1 MMLKEKSNPLRLFKY
16 LYVFAAAL
24 FLGSCGEKKVTQGDL
39 EVIPV
44 GMALDQQTNLKVSD
58 CFKKVRY
65 VPLETT
71 DSCLVGRNP
80 VVLLLKDWILVKS
93 DKRCHLFEK
102 ETGRFVRT
110 IGHVG
115 NDPEGYSDVY
125 GGWINSF
132 SEKLYFPG
140 WHKKKV
146 VYGVDGKFE
155 EIWESPI
162 AIGDFPQIAEFCS
175 LGTDITVGY
184 YSATDSLPA
193 RVALFQDKELIKL
206 DSVNVG
212 RRENIKINSSDV
224 ASISVFQQGESG
236 IVIVQNKSG
245 QVVAWPIGSSYFWNT
260 GQNVCFKQ
268 PYNDTIYQVS
278 REKGLEPI
286 RVLDLGT
293 HGWTFE
299 ERLVDKKDA
308 IYPLAFMEN
317 QEVIL
322 FRFVTNLYNKKRK
335 NYNALY
341 RKSDG
346 RVLVSP
352 FDNKIIDDK
361 NGFLP
366 LQPLSVSVKGEFA
379 ALLPAED
386 VFNWFEG
393 NGVDAT
399 LPAEIA
405 ALKKV
410 GEEDN
415 PVVAI
420 ME

>member
-24 FLGSCGEKKVTQGDL
+24 ILGSCGEKKVTQGDL

-44 GMALDQQTNLKVSD
+44 GMALDQQTNLK
-58 CFKKVRY
+58 
-65 VPLETT
+65 
-71 DSCLVGRNP
+71 
-80 VVLLLKDWILVKS
+80 
-93 DKRCHLFEK
+93 
-102 ETGRFVRT
+102 
-110 IGHVG
+110 
-115 NDPEGYSDVY
+115 
-125 GGWINSF
+125 
-132 SEKLYFPG
+132 
-140 WHKKKV
+140 
-146 VYGVDGKFE
+146 
-155 EIWESPI
+155 
-162 AIGDFPQIAEFCS
+162 
-175 LGTDITVGY
+175 
-184 YSATDSLPA
+184 
-193 RVALFQDKELIKL
+193 
-206 DSVNVG
+206 
-212 RRENIKINSSDV
+212 
-224 ASISVFQQGESG
+224 
-236 IVIVQNKSG
+236 
-245 QVVAWPIGSSYFWNT
+245 
-260 GQNVCFKQ
+260 
-268 PYNDTIYQVS
+268 VS

>member
-16 LYVFAAAL
+16 LYVFATAL

-155 EIWESPI
+155 GIWESPI

-193 RVALFQDKELIKL
+193 RVALFQDKELVKL

-236 IVIVQNKSG
+236 IVIVQN
-245 QVVAWPIGSSYFWNT
+245 
-260 GQNVCFKQ
+260 
-268 PYNDTIYQVS
+268 
-278 REKGLEPI
+278 
-286 RVLDLGT
+286 
-293 HGWTFE
+293 
-299 ERLVDKKDA
+299 
-308 IYPLAFMEN
+308 
-317 QEVIL
+317 
-322 FRFVTNLYNKKRK
+322 
-335 NYNALY
+335 
-341 RKSDG
+341 
-346 RVLVSP
+346 
-352 FDNKIIDDK
+352 
-361 NGFLP
+361 
-366 LQPLSVSVKGEFA
+366 
-379 ALLPAED
+379 
-386 VFNWFEG
+386 
-393 NGVDAT
+393 
-399 LPAEIA
+399 
-405 ALKKV
+405 
-410 GEEDN
+410 
-415 PVVAI
+415 
-420 ME
+420 

>member
-44 GMALDQQTNLKVSD
+44 GMALDQQTNLK
-58 CFKKVRY
+58 
-65 VPLETT
+65 
-71 DSCLVGRNP
+71 
-80 VVLLLKDWILVKS
+80 
-93 DKRCHLFEK
+93 
-102 ETGRFVRT
+102 
-110 IGHVG
+110 
-115 NDPEGYSDVY
+115 
-125 GGWINSF
+125 
-132 SEKLYFPG
+132 
-140 WHKKKV
+140 
-146 VYGVDGKFE
+146 
-155 EIWESPI
+155 
-162 AIGDFPQIAEFCS
+162 
-175 LGTDITVGY
+175 
-184 YSATDSLPA
+184 
-193 RVALFQDKELIKL
+193 
-206 DSVNVG
+206 
-212 RRENIKINSSDV
+212 
-224 ASISVFQQGESG
+224 
-236 IVIVQNKSG
+236 
-245 QVVAWPIGSSYFWNT
+245 
-260 GQNVCFKQ
+260 
-268 PYNDTIYQVS
+268 VS

-366 LQPLSVSVKGEFA
+366 LQPLSVSVEGEFA

>member
-44 GMALDQQTNLKVSD
+44 GMALDQQTNLK
-58 CFKKVRY
+58 
-65 VPLETT
+65 
-71 DSCLVGRNP
+71 
-80 VVLLLKDWILVKS
+80 
-93 DKRCHLFEK
+93 
-102 ETGRFVRT
+102 
-110 IGHVG
+110 
-115 NDPEGYSDVY
+115 
-125 GGWINSF
+125 
-132 SEKLYFPG
+132 
-140 WHKKKV
+140 
-146 VYGVDGKFE
+146 
-155 EIWESPI
+155 
-162 AIGDFPQIAEFCS
+162 
-175 LGTDITVGY
+175 
-184 YSATDSLPA
+184 
-193 RVALFQDKELIKL
+193 
-206 DSVNVG
+206 
-212 RRENIKINSSDV
+212 
-224 ASISVFQQGESG
+224 
-236 IVIVQNKSG
+236 
-245 QVVAWPIGSSYFWNT
+245 
-260 GQNVCFKQ
+260 
-268 PYNDTIYQVS
+268 VS

-366 LQPLSVSVKGEFA
+366 LQPLSVAVKGEFA

-399 LPAEIA
+399 HPAEIA

-420 ME
+420 LE

>member
-1 MMLKEKSNPLRLFKY
+1 M
-16 LYVFAAAL
+16 
-24 FLGSCGEKKVTQGDL
+24 
-39 EVIPV
+39 
-44 GMALDQQTNLKVSD
+44 
-58 CFKKVRY
+58 
-65 VPLETT
+65 
-71 DSCLVGRNP
+71 
-80 VVLLLKDWILVKS
+80 
-93 DKRCHLFEK
+93 
-102 ETGRFVRT
+102 
-110 IGHVG
+110 
-115 NDPEGYSDVY
+115 
-125 GGWINSF
+125 
-132 SEKLYFPG
+132 
-140 WHKKKV
+140 
-146 VYGVDGKFE
+146 
-155 EIWESPI
+155 
-162 AIGDFPQIAEFCS
+162 
-175 LGTDITVGY
+175 GTDITVGY

-193 RVALFQDKELIKL
+193 RVALFQDKELVKL

-293 HGWTFE
+293 HGWAFE

>member
-1 MMLKEKSNPLRLFKY
+1 MLKEKSNPLRLFKY

-44 GMALDQQTNLKVSD
+44 GMALDQQTNLK
-58 CFKKVRY
+58 
-65 VPLETT
+65 
-71 DSCLVGRNP
+71 
-80 VVLLLKDWILVKS
+80 
-93 DKRCHLFEK
+93 
-102 ETGRFVRT
+102 
-110 IGHVG
+110 
-115 NDPEGYSDVY
+115 
-125 GGWINSF
+125 
-132 SEKLYFPG
+132 
-140 WHKKKV
+140 
-146 VYGVDGKFE
+146 
-155 EIWESPI
+155 
-162 AIGDFPQIAEFCS
+162 
-175 LGTDITVGY
+175 
-184 YSATDSLPA
+184 
-193 RVALFQDKELIKL
+193 
-206 DSVNVG
+206 
-212 RRENIKINSSDV
+212 
-224 ASISVFQQGESG
+224 
-236 IVIVQNKSG
+236 
-245 QVVAWPIGSSYFWNT
+245 
-260 GQNVCFKQ
+260 
-268 PYNDTIYQVS
+268 VS

>member
-44 GMALDQQTNLKVSD
+44 GMALDQQTNLKVS
-58 CFKKVRY
+58 
-65 VPLETT
+65 
-71 DSCLVGRNP
+71 
-80 VVLLLKDWILVKS
+80 
-93 DKRCHLFEK
+93 
-102 ETGRFVRT
+102 
-110 IGHVG
+110 
-115 NDPEGYSDVY
+115 
-125 GGWINSF
+125 
-132 SEKLYFPG
+132 
-140 WHKKKV
+140 
-146 VYGVDGKFE
+146 
-155 EIWESPI
+155 
-162 AIGDFPQIAEFCS
+162 
-175 LGTDITVGY
+175 
-184 YSATDSLPA
+184 
-193 RVALFQDKELIKL
+193 
-206 DSVNVG
+206 
-212 RRENIKINSSDV
+212 
-224 ASISVFQQGESG
+224 
-236 IVIVQNKSG
+236 
-245 QVVAWPIGSSYFWNT
+245 
-260 GQNVCFKQ
+260 
-268 PYNDTIYQVS
+268 

-286 RVLDLGT
+286 RVLVLGT

>member
-44 GMALDQQTNLKVSD
+44 GMALDQQTNLK
-58 CFKKVRY
+58 
-65 VPLETT
+65 
-71 DSCLVGRNP
+71 
-80 VVLLLKDWILVKS
+80 
-93 DKRCHLFEK
+93 
-102 ETGRFVRT
+102 
-110 IGHVG
+110 
-115 NDPEGYSDVY
+115 
-125 GGWINSF
+125 
-132 SEKLYFPG
+132 
-140 WHKKKV
+140 
-146 VYGVDGKFE
+146 
-155 EIWESPI
+155 
-162 AIGDFPQIAEFCS
+162 
-175 LGTDITVGY
+175 
-184 YSATDSLPA
+184 
-193 RVALFQDKELIKL
+193 
-206 DSVNVG
+206 
-212 RRENIKINSSDV
+212 
-224 ASISVFQQGESG
+224 
-236 IVIVQNKSG
+236 
-245 QVVAWPIGSSYFWNT
+245 
-260 GQNVCFKQ
+260 
-268 PYNDTIYQVS
+268 VS

-415 PVVAI
+415 PV
-420 ME
+420 

>member
-44 GMALDQQTNLKVSD
+44 GMALDQQTNLK
-58 CFKKVRY
+58 
-65 VPLETT
+65 
-71 DSCLVGRNP
+71 
-80 VVLLLKDWILVKS
+80 
-93 DKRCHLFEK
+93 
-102 ETGRFVRT
+102 
-110 IGHVG
+110 
-115 NDPEGYSDVY
+115 
-125 GGWINSF
+125 
-132 SEKLYFPG
+132 
-140 WHKKKV
+140 
-146 VYGVDGKFE
+146 
-155 EIWESPI
+155 
-162 AIGDFPQIAEFCS
+162 
-175 LGTDITVGY
+175 
-184 YSATDSLPA
+184 
-193 RVALFQDKELIKL
+193 
-206 DSVNVG
+206 
-212 RRENIKINSSDV
+212 
-224 ASISVFQQGESG
+224 
-236 IVIVQNKSG
+236 
-245 QVVAWPIGSSYFWNT
+245 
-260 GQNVCFKQ
+260 
-268 PYNDTIYQVS
+268 VS

-420 ME
+420 LE

>member
-24 FLGSCGEKKVTQGDL
+24 ILGSCGEKKVTQGDL
-39 EVIPV
+39 
-44 GMALDQQTNLKVSD
+44 
-58 CFKKVRY
+58 
-65 VPLETT
+65 
-71 DSCLVGRNP
+71 
-80 VVLLLKDWILVKS
+80 
-93 DKRCHLFEK
+93 
-102 ETGRFVRT
+102 
-110 IGHVG
+110 
-115 NDPEGYSDVY
+115 
-125 GGWINSF
+125 
-132 SEKLYFPG
+132 
-140 WHKKKV
+140 
-146 VYGVDGKFE
+146 
-155 EIWESPI
+155 
-162 AIGDFPQIAEFCS
+162 
-175 LGTDITVGY
+175 
-184 YSATDSLPA
+184 
-193 RVALFQDKELIKL
+193 
-206 DSVNVG
+206 
-212 RRENIKINSSDV
+212 
-224 ASISVFQQGESG
+224 
-236 IVIVQNKSG
+236 
-245 QVVAWPIGSSYFWNT
+245 
-260 GQNVCFKQ
+260 
-268 PYNDTIYQVS
+268 
-278 REKGLEPI
+278 
-286 RVLDLGT
+286 
-293 HGWTFE
+293 
-299 ERLVDKKDA
+299 
-308 IYPLAFMEN
+308 
-317 QEVIL
+317 EVIL

-420 ME
+420 LE

>member
-1 MMLKEKSNPLRLFKY
+1 MLKEKSNPLRLFKY

-44 GMALDQQTNLKVSD
+44 GMALDQQTNLK
-58 CFKKVRY
+58 
-65 VPLETT
+65 
-71 DSCLVGRNP
+71 
-80 VVLLLKDWILVKS
+80 
-93 DKRCHLFEK
+93 
-102 ETGRFVRT
+102 
-110 IGHVG
+110 
-115 NDPEGYSDVY
+115 
-125 GGWINSF
+125 
-132 SEKLYFPG
+132 
-140 WHKKKV
+140 
-146 VYGVDGKFE
+146 
-155 EIWESPI
+155 
-162 AIGDFPQIAEFCS
+162 
-175 LGTDITVGY
+175 
-184 YSATDSLPA
+184 
-193 RVALFQDKELIKL
+193 
-206 DSVNVG
+206 
-212 RRENIKINSSDV
+212 
-224 ASISVFQQGESG
+224 
-236 IVIVQNKSG
+236 
-245 QVVAWPIGSSYFWNT
+245 
-260 GQNVCFKQ
+260 
-268 PYNDTIYQVS
+268 VS

-379 ALLPAED
+379 ALFPAED

>member
-16 LYVFAAAL
+16 LYVFATAL

-44 GMALDQQTNLKVSD
+44 GMALDQQTNLK
-58 CFKKVRY
+58 
-65 VPLETT
+65 
-71 DSCLVGRNP
+71 
-80 VVLLLKDWILVKS
+80 
-93 DKRCHLFEK
+93 
-102 ETGRFVRT
+102 
-110 IGHVG
+110 
-115 NDPEGYSDVY
+115 
-125 GGWINSF
+125 
-132 SEKLYFPG
+132 
-140 WHKKKV
+140 
-146 VYGVDGKFE
+146 
-155 EIWESPI
+155 
-162 AIGDFPQIAEFCS
+162 
-175 LGTDITVGY
+175 
-184 YSATDSLPA
+184 
-193 RVALFQDKELIKL
+193 
-206 DSVNVG
+206 
-212 RRENIKINSSDV
+212 
-224 ASISVFQQGESG
+224 
-236 IVIVQNKSG
+236 
-245 QVVAWPIGSSYFWNT
+245 
-260 GQNVCFKQ
+260 
-268 PYNDTIYQVS
+268 VS

>member
-44 GMALDQQTNLKVSD
+44 GMALDQQTNLK
-58 CFKKVRY
+58 
-65 VPLETT
+65 
-71 DSCLVGRNP
+71 
-80 VVLLLKDWILVKS
+80 
-93 DKRCHLFEK
+93 
-102 ETGRFVRT
+102 
-110 IGHVG
+110 
-115 NDPEGYSDVY
+115 
-125 GGWINSF
+125 
-132 SEKLYFPG
+132 
-140 WHKKKV
+140 
-146 VYGVDGKFE
+146 
-155 EIWESPI
+155 
-162 AIGDFPQIAEFCS
+162 
-175 LGTDITVGY
+175 
-184 YSATDSLPA
+184 
-193 RVALFQDKELIKL
+193 
-206 DSVNVG
+206 
-212 RRENIKINSSDV
+212 
-224 ASISVFQQGESG
+224 
-236 IVIVQNKSG
+236 
-245 QVVAWPIGSSYFWNT
+245 
-260 GQNVCFKQ
+260 
-268 PYNDTIYQVS
+268 VS